1 MERNFEIGD
10 KVFDIR
16 YGWGEVLG
24 FETDLDWV
32 SVEVEFK
39 GGDGSINRI
48 SYLIDTPEDF
58 DDNELRLL
66 SFTEYSL
73 NGFTKEKAI
82 DYSKFI
88 GKWGMFWSNKDKD
101 ERIIGKL
108 EGYDD
113 RYFKSTT
120 SITLYAYFK
129 PLTDEQIKSLGL

>member
-1 MERNFEIGD
+1 MTRGERNFEVGD

-16 YGWGEVLG
+16 YGWGEVLQIG
-24 FETDLDWV
+24 DPKGWFPIVVRFKNDPEEIVYAEDGRSKFE
-32 SVEVEFK
+32 
-39 GGDGSINRI
+39 
-48 SYLIDTPEDF
+48 
-58 DDNELRLL
+58 DDVPLL
-66 SFTEYSL
+66 SFTEYTL
-73 NGFTKEKAI
+73 HGFTAEKPI
-82 DYSKFI
+82 DYNKFI

>member
-1 MERNFEIGD
+1 MDRNFEIGD

-32 SVEVEFK
+32 SIEVEFK

-58 DDNELRLL
+58 DDNELCLF
-66 SFTEYSL
+66 SFTEYTL
-73 NGFTKEKAI
+73 EGFTKEKPM

-88 GKWGMFWSNKDKD
+88 GKWGMFWDIDSQRVISILEKRDCSEFWSN
-101 ERIIGKL
+101 
-108 EGYDD
+108 
-113 RYFKSTT
+113 T
-120 SITLYAYFK
+120 SKALY
-129 PLTDEQIKSLGL
+129 

>member
-1 MERNFEIGD
+1 MSMERNFEIGD

-16 YGWGEVLG
+16 YGWGVVESFEVDLG
-24 FETDLDWV
+24 WE
-32 SVEVEFK
+32 SIEVRF
-39 GGDGSINRI
+39 DSSLI
-48 SYLIDTPEDF
+48 SYTLSGPEDF
-58 DDNELRLL
+58 DNELRLL
-66 SFTEYSL
+66 SFTEYTL